1 MYGMEYVC
9 VCVCA
14 CACVCLCVISWFS
27 LVDIVV
33 DFIAHIPLGTV
44 FGKVSRLREIWFL
57 NISVR

>member
-44 FGKVSRLREIWFL
+44 FGKVSRLREI
-57 NISVR
+57 

>member
-27 LVDIVV
+27 LVDIHVVV

-44 FGKVSRLREIWFL
+44 FGKVSRLREI
-57 NISVR
+57 